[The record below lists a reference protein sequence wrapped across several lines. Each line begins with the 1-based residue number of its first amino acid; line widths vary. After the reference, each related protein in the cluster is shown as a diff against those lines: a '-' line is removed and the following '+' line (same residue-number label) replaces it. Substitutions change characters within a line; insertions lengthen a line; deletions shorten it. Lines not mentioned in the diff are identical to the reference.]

1 MPWVEKAQP
10 PPGGPA
16 AARHSASSFQPA
28 PYLSPSAQGRAGG
41 AQWAAGR
48 GKSLLTAEDLGRF
61 TAAMCNSERKFS
73 RLAAA
78 DAAAFAQ
85 GGTGF

>member
-28 PYLSPSAQGRAGG
+28 PCPSPSTQGKAGG

-48 GKSLLTAEDLGRF
+48 GKSLLPGEDSGGFTAEV
-61 TAAMCNSERKFS
+61 CNSERKFS